1 MLAKYTKIDYNIV
14 GKKEPKTMFET
25 GDIIVYPMYGAGT
38 IIGIEKKEFLGEIMD
53 FYCVS
58 LPYCRMEASVPV
70 NNSEKLGVR
79 YVCDSAKVEE
89 VKKVLGAESESMN
102 PNWNKRYRANIERM
116 QTGDILEVA
125 AVVRNL
131 VRIDRE
137 KPLSTGEK
145 RLLNQAKQIL
155 ISELIYAMDVTA
167 EEVDKMVE
175 SHI

>member
-1 MLAKYTKIDYNIV
+1 
-14 GKKEPKTMFET
+14 MFKAD
-25 GDIIVYPMYGAGT
+25 DIIVYPMYGAG
-38 IIGIEKKEFLGEIMD
+38 IITGIEKKEFLGEICD

-79 YVCDSAKVEE
+79 NVIDAARIPE
-89 VKKVLGAESESMN
+89 VIKVLQAESEEMN
-102 PNWNKRYRANIERM
+102 PNWNKRYRSNVERL

-131 VRIDRE
+131 TRADRA

-145 RLLNQAKQIL
+145 KLLNQAKQIL
-155 ISELIYAMDVTA
+155 ISELIYAKELTPEEA
-167 EEVDKMVE
+167 EEMVE
-175 SHI
+175 THI

>member
-1 MLAKYTKIDYNIV
+1 
-14 GKKEPKTMFET
+14 MFKT

-38 IIGIEKKEFLGEIMD
+38 ITGIEEKEFLGEICD

-58 LPYCRMEASVPV
+58 LPYCRMEARVPV
-70 NNSEKLGVR
+70 HNSEKLGVR
-79 YVCDSAKVEE
+79 YVCDASKVKE
-89 VKKVLGAESESMN
+89 VKKVLGEESEKMD
-102 PNWNKRYRANIERM
+102 PNWNKRYRANTERM

-131 VRIDRE
+131 VRIDRD

-155 ISELIYAMDVTA
+155 ISELIYASGITA
-167 EEVDKMVE
+167 EEADKMVE

>member
-1 MLAKYTKIDYNIV
+1 
-14 GKKEPKTMFET
+14 MFKT

-38 IIGIEKKEFLGEIMD
+38 ITGIEKKEFLGEICD

-70 NNSEKLGVR
+70 HNCEKLGVR
-79 YVCDSAKVEE
+79 YVVDSKKVPE
-89 VKKVLGAESESMN
+89 VMKVLGAESEPMN
-102 PNWNKRYRANIERM
+102 PNWNKRYRANTERM

-131 VRIDRE
+131 VRVDRD

-155 ISELIYAMDVTA
+155 ISELVYAKEISM
-167 EEVDKMVE
+167 EEADKMVE